1 MKFKMTLFAAMIAV
15 CALQAQTK
23 PEVLTNKGV
32 IELSKAGFGKD
43 MILSKIESSNCKFDL
58 STTAMIELKKQGVS
72 EDVVK
77 AMMDQS
83 STGTSAR
90 SGGPSASQGSGGSAN
105 TGKKVTAASAKNSKS
120 LASSVDLMNHVYS
133 YEKSNMAVVAL
144 DKAVAGIRTKQGP
157 FGGSIM
163 LHVDGA
169 KSPTRVSA
177 NSTFSFVINT
187 GSAALPELVLYKL
200 KPGKNKREVAS
211 MKVNSF
217 SGVKTGEDVISL
229 NISKLEEG
237 IFLITPVKA
246 LIAGEYFFSGKPV
259 ANATSTDAYTFG
271 VD

>member
-1 MKFKMTLFAAMIAV
+1 MKFKSTLFAAMITAS
-15 CALQAQTK
+15 ALQAQTK

-43 MILSKIESSNCKFDL
+43 MILSKIESSNCKFDM
-58 STTAMIELKKQGVS
+58 STTAMIELKKQGVA
-72 EDVVK
+72 EDIVK
-77 AMMDQS
+77 AMMDQN
-83 STGTSAR
+83 
-90 SGGPSASQGSGGSAN
+90 SGGAGSGGTSASQGSGGSAT
-105 TGKKVTAASAKNSKS
+105 TGKKVPAASVKNSKS

-133 YEKSNMAVVAL
+133 YDKSSMAVVAL

-157 FGGSIM
+157 FGGSVM

-187 GSAALPELVLYKL
+187 GSASLPELVLYKL

-229 NISKLEEG
+229 NVSKLEDG
-237 IFLITPVKA
+237 IFLITPVKP

-259 ANATSTDAYTFG
+259 ANATSTDSYTFG